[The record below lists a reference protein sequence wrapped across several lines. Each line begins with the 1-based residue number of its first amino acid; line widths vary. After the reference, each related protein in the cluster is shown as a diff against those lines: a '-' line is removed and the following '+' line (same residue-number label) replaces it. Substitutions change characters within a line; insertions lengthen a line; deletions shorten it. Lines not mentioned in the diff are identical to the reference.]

1 MDSYDPLWYV
11 KQLNKAACSQR
22 NANVL
27 DESYLYKPP
36 RIPSFDQI
44 SKPTTADSFLAQS
57 GLAPIPSY
65 NKLAVADYG
74 RERVSC
80 FSSYSVDDQP
90 IGLLGVGSYRQLR
103 KRTEVSYEC
112 VVIERLRVTTTYY
125 WD

>member
-1 MDSYDPLWYV
+1 MTGSDLYRRLMKLGSDPSSSSTADFFKRL
-11 KQLNKAACSQR
+11 SQ
-22 NANVL
+22 
-27 DESYLYKPP
+27 YKPLQP
-36 RIPSFDQI
+36 PSFDRL
-44 SKPTTADSFLAQS
+44 SPPTPSDSFSVEA

-90 IGLLGVGSYRQLR
+90 IGLLGAGGYRQLR